1 MGVPVY
7 ALGARGNVRVAASRY
22 CRTLPLPPGPEP
34 WPERVMSFLTAPE
47 ARPLHGAVLLAS
59 NDAGVEI
66 LARNRDRLL
75 PLYRLDA
82 CNPPAQLAMLD
93 KLATYRAAV
102 AAGVP
107 TPRFREVGGEGGLEE
122 IRAGLRYPLIVKP
135 RDSGAFQRAFPGGR
149 KHVRAASFDE
159 ALRGVRL
166 LAGAGLDSML
176 VEVVPGPDDRLCSYY
191 THLDEDAR
199 PAFHFTKRVIRRF
212 PPGEGEATYHVVDD
226 VPGVGELSLRLFRHV
241 GLQGLAN
248 AEFKLDER
256 DGGLKLIEVNARF
269 TAANAIV
276 AESGLDLA
284 RWVYRR
290 AAGLPPEPP
299 GPLRTGLRMWEPL
312 RDFRAYRALAAAG
325 ELTFRDWLRSLRTL
339 RPFWFRRDDPLPTL
353 AHAAEEAR
361 RWIRRRRP
369 GRRPE
374 PGRASAPGG
383 AAELD
388 PA

>member
-22 CRTLPLPPGPEP
+22 CRALPLAFGPEP
-34 WPERVMSFLTAPE
+34 WPARVMSFLLGPE
-47 ARPLHGAVLLAS
+47 ARALHGAVLLAS
-59 NDAGVEI
+59 NDVGVEV

-82 CNPPAQLAMLD
+82 CHPPAQLAMLD

-107 TPRFREVGGEGGLEE
+107 TPRFREVSGEGGVED

-149 KHVRAASFDE
+149 KHVRVDSFDE
-159 ALRGVRL
+159 AVRGVRL
-166 LAGAGLDSML
+166 LARAGLDAML

-191 THLDEDAR
+191 THLDENGE

-226 VPGVGELSLRLFRHV
+226 VPHVRELSLRLLRRV

-248 AEFKLDER
+248 VEFKLEER
-256 DGGLKLIEVNARF
+256 DGELKLMECNPRF
-269 TAANAIV
+269 TAANALV

-290 AAGLPPEPP
+290 AVGLPQEPP
-299 GPLRTGLRMWEPL
+299 GTVRIGLRMWEPL

-325 ELTFRDWLRSLRTL
+325 ELTFPSWLRSLRTL
-339 RPFWFRRDDPLPTL
+339 RPFWFRWYDPLPTF
-353 AHAAEEAR
+353 AHAAEEAK
-361 RWIRRRRP
+361 RWVRERVP
-369 GRRPE
+369 GRRGACE
-374 PGRASAPGG
+374 VAG